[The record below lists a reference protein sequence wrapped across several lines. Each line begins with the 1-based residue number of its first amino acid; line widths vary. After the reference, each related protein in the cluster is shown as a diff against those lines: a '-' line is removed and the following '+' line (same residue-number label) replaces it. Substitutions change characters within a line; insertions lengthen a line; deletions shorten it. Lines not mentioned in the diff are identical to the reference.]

1 MAVLFANNNSL
12 SAITSIPSGVG
23 GGSLNLISTSTAS
36 GSSTISFTSG
46 IDDTYDEYIFKLI
59 NIHGSEQQIFKF
71 NFSVDGGSNYN
82 VSKTSTYW
90 SVYHFED
97 DSAAD
102 IGYNTSADLANS
114 TAAKNISRGI
124 GLENDDNGS
133 GILHLYN
140 PASTTFVKHFMVTY
154 NELNNTAGIN
164 VTFPAGYANTTS
176 AINAVRFEPSAGTFD
191 GIIKMYGVS

>member
-1 MAVLFANNNSL
+1 MATYA
-12 SAITSIPSGVG
+12 SIKYDMD
-23 GGSLNLISTSTAS
+23 LASTATGAGS
-36 GSSTISFTSG
+36 MTLLSTVTASSSSTVSFTSG
-46 IDDTYDEYIFKLI
+46 IDSTYDQYVFKLI

-90 SVYHFED
+90 SVYNFED
-97 DSAAD
+97 GSASSF
-102 IGYNTSADLANS
+102 GYNTSADLANS
-114 TAAKNISRGI
+114 TAGKNISRGI

-140 PASTTFVKHFMVTY
+140 PASTTFVKHFMVSY

-176 AINAVRFEPSAGTFD
+176 AINAIRFEPSAGTFD
-191 GIIKMYGVS
+191 GIIKMYGIS